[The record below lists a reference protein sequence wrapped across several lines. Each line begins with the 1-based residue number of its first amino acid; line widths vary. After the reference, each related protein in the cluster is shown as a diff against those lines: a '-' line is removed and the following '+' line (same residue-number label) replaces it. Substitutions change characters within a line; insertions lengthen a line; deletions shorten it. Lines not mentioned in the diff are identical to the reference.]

1 MISALLAYNPR
12 AGRVPLR
19 EDRLEELLQ
28 RLHGQGI
35 SATAVMTPPSGTPL
49 TAPELQNQDL
59 LIVYGGDGTFQQAI
73 PEALR
78 WNIPLGLLP
87 GGTANVLARE
97 LGIPLDWEEALQV
110 LTRRKSRKIHVAQ
123 ANGRFFHLMAG
134 VGFDAFVVS
143 RLKKS
148 TKRALGIGA
157 YWLTAVLSLTRYP
170 FQPFELNLD
179 GENYQGT
186 SVVIGNV
193 RSYGGQLLV
202 TPQASVE
209 EKCLDVCLFTS
220 RHRWRYL
227 SYAFGALTGRHIF
240 YPDVVYRK
248 ATRVRVSKE
257 GIPVQLDGET
267 AGQTPL
273 MFSAFD
279 KTVTVFVP

>member
-1 MISALLAYNPR
+1 
-12 AGRVPLR
+12 
-19 EDRLEELLQ
+19 
-28 RLHGQGI
+28 
-35 SATAVMTPPSGTPL
+35 MTPPAGTPL

-78 WNIPLGLLP
+78 WKVPLGLLP

-97 LGIPLDWEEALQV
+97 LDIPLDCEEALQV
-110 LTRRKSRKIHVAQ
+110 LGRRKSRKIHVAQ

-143 RLKKS
+143 QIKKS

-186 SVVIGNV
+186 SAVIGNV

>member
-110 LTRRKSRKIHVAQ
+110 LGRRKSREIHVAQ

-186 SVVIGNV
+186 SV
-193 RSYGGQLLV
+193 YQLPGLGRKRP
-202 TPQASVE
+202 TNSTWLP
-209 EKCLDVCLFTS
+209 
-220 RHRWRYL
+220 L
-227 SYAFGALTGRHIF
+227 S
-240 YPDVVYRK
+240 P
-248 ATRVRVSKE
+248 S
-257 GIPVQLDGET
+257 Q
-267 AGQTPL
+267 
-273 MFSAFD
+273 SW
-279 KTVTVFVP
+279 